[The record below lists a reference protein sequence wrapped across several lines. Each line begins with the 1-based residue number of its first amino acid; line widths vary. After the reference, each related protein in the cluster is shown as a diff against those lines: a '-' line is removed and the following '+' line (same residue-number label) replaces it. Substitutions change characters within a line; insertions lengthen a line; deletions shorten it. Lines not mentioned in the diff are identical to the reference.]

1 MSGDKL
7 QPVLIPMLEKIF
19 RSCALLIACPF
30 DSPRSVK
37 PKELLR
43 FLHVEIGSEKLPK
56 TRTVQALKKRWDLQQ
71 NPRKILWW
79 SAVLFTSPER

>member
-1 MSGDKL
+1 MSRGLGDVYKR
-7 QPVLIPMLEKIF
+7 QG
-19 RSCALLIACPF
+19 LLIACPF

-56 TRTVQALKKRWDLQQ
+56 TRTVRGAEEALGLAAESKE
-71 NPRKILWW
+71 NPLVVCG
-79 SAVLFTSPER
+79 SFYLAGEVMQLLSD